1 MKKKKKILI
10 IVIVIIVLIGIGIGS
25 YFLFF
30 RSKSNEDVSVPE
42 VKVMNKIDGYEYT
55 LDDRDTE
62 VFKEKFE
69 ELKKLLEA
77 ETFEEEEYVSLVS
90 ELFIIDLYTI
100 DNKISKYDVGGLEY
114 VYEPARDSFKSMV
127 MDSIY
132 KTVINNIDK
141 KREQSLPI
149 VLSTTVNE
157 ITPSTYEMPD
167 NSEVE
172 SYDVDISWDY
182 ESSLGYDSEGT
193 ITLIKNDN
201 RIDVVAF
208 NPEN

>member
-1 MKKKKKILI
+1 MKKKKKII
-10 IVIVIIVLIGIGIGS
+10 IILVIILVLIGIGIGS

-30 RSKSNEDVSVPE
+30 RNNKNEEPAMPE
-42 VKVMNKIDGYEYT
+42 VKVMNKIEGYEYT

-69 ELKKLLEA
+69 KLKELLES
-77 ETFEEEEYVSLVS
+77 ETFEEEDYISLVS

-114 VYEPARDSFKSMV
+114 VYEPARDSFKSMA

-132 KTVINNIDK
+132 KTVINNVDK
-141 KREQSLPI
+141 KREQSLP
-149 VLSTTVNE
+149 VVSETVVNE
-157 ITPSTYEMPD
+157 ITPSTYTMPD
-167 NSEVE
+167 DSEVD
-172 SYDVDISWDY
+172 SYDVDISWSY
-182 ESSLGYDSEGT
+182 ETSLGYDDEGT

-201 RIDVVAF
+201 RIDVVSF
-208 NPEN
+208 NPES

>member
-1 MKKKKKILI
+1 MKKKKKVLI

-30 RSKSNEDVSVPE
+30 RSKPNEDISVPE

-69 ELKKLLEA
+69 ELKKLLES
-77 ETFEEEEYVSLVS
+77 ESFEEEDYVSLVS

-114 VYEPARDSFKSMV
+114 VYEPARDSFKSMA

-149 VLSTTVNE
+149 VASTTVNE
-157 ITPSTYEMPD
+157 ITPNTYEMPD
-167 NSEVE
+167 ESEVE

-182 ESSLGYDSEGT
+182 ESSLGYDNEGV

>member
-69 ELKKLLEA
+69 ELKKLLES
-77 ETFEEEEYVSLVS
+77 ESFEEEDYVSLVS

-114 VYEPARDSFKSMV
+114 VYEPARDSFKSMA

-149 VLSTTVNE
+149 VKSSTVNE
-157 ITPSTYEMPD
+157 ITPSTYVMPD
-167 NSEVE
+167 ESEVE

-182 ESSLGYDSEGT
+182 ETSLGYDNEGS
-193 ITLIKNDN
+193 ITLVKNDN

>member
-10 IVIVIIVLIGIGIGS
+10 IVIVIIVLIGVGIGS

-30 RSKSNEDVSVPE
+30 RSKPNEEVIVPE

-69 ELKKLLEA
+69 ELKKLLES
-77 ETFEEEEYVSLVS
+77 ESFEEEDYVSLVS

-100 DNKISKYDVGGLEY
+100 DNKISKYDIGGLEY
-114 VYEPARDSFKSMV
+114 VYEPARDSFKSMA

-149 VLSTTVNE
+149 VKTTTISE
-157 ITPSTYEMPD
+157 ITPRTYEMPD
-167 NSEVE
+167 ESEVE
-172 SYDVDISWDY
+172 AYDVDISWEY
-182 ESSLGYDSEGT
+182 ETSLGYDNEGT
-193 ITLIKNDN
+193 ITLVKNDN

>member
-1 MKKKKKILI
+1 MKKKVFIVFLVIL
-10 IVIVIIVLIGIGIGS
+10 VLIGCGIGT

-30 RSKSNEDVSVPE
+30 KVKDNEVVAEPE

-55 LDDRDTE
+55 LDDRDTDI
-62 VFKEKFE
+62 FKEKFE
-69 ELKKLLEA
+69 ELKKLLES
-77 ETFEEEEYVSLVS
+77 ESYEEDDYISLVS

-114 VYEPARDSFKSMV
+114 VYEPARDSFKSIV

-132 KTVINNIDK
+132 KTVINNVDK

-149 VLSTTVNE
+149 VEATTVNE
-157 ITPSTYEMPD
+157 ITPTTYTMPD
-167 NSEVE
+167 ESEVNA
-172 SYDVDISWDY
+172 YDVNISWTYDT
-182 ESSLGYDSEGT
+182 SLGYDDEGT
-193 ITLIKNDN
+193 LTLIKNDK
-201 RIDVVAF
+201 RIDVVSF

>member
-10 IVIVIIVLIGIGIGS
+10 IVLVIIGLIAVGVGV

-30 RSKSNEDVSVPE
+30 NKKVNEEVSVPE